1 MKKFFKRIFVT
12 LIAVFALCVAFKAG
26 SFATPHNIPISLP
39 VSEIKAMT
47 NETAGNTKTG
57 SEQNI
62 FVQLTKT
69 AGISKKLT
77 VDTITPSEYQ
87 AHTTEISELNGV
99 IGDIHDFTEYV
110 FIPRNDG
117 IHSFWFDSVTND
129 AHFSVEVSNYDH
141 EQIAFIQDITQDG
154 GVYLEMKPGST
165 YHIRVSYFA
174 GTGAYTLK
182 AGIAKPITDISA
194 FTSISDDVGYHFQQ
208 NGYLYTPKTTGS
220 HRFEL
225 YASDSTFEVSICDSE
240 MNLIEKASDLGDDR
254 TLDVIL
260 EGGKQYSIQVSQQ
273 SGLGAYTLNIDAPKP
288 TVDISDYSEVM
299 DSFQY
304 TEQKNL
310 YKVVPTT
317 AVSYQIYFSD
327 FKDDVAFEVTV
338 YDKNM
343 NEVDTRVFKSVDD
356 EGFIGCPDGNEFY
369 VEIAS
374 SSADTEYTLH
384 LTESAVS

>member
-1 MKKFFKRIFVT
+1 
-12 LIAVFALCVAFKAG
+12 
-26 SFATPHNIPISLP
+26 
-39 VSEIKAMT
+39 MT

-77 VDTITPSEYQ
+77 VDTIIPSEYQ

-154 GVYLEMKPGST
+154 GVYLEMKSGST

-310 YKVVPTT
+310 YKVAPTT

-338 YDKNM
+338 YDENM